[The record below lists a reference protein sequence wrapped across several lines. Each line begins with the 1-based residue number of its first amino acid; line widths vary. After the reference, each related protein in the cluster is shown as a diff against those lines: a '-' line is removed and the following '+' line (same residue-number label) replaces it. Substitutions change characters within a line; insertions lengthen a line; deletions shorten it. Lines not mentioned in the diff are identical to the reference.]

1 MKPCSPVSSNGTETI
16 AAAAAGE
23 CAMNAVRILA
33 LLLIIAGGFGLAY
46 GHFSFTKE
54 THEAKIGP
62 VELSVKEKQ
71 NVNIPD
77 WIAAAAIGGGV
88 LMLLLDRRTA

>member
-1 MKPCSPVSSNGTETI
+1 
-16 AAAAAGE
+16 
-23 CAMNAVRILA
+23 MNAMKVLA
-33 LLLIIAGGFGLAY
+33 LLLILAGGFGLAY

-62 VELSVKEKQ
+62 IELSVKEKQ
-71 NVNIPD
+71 NVYVPD